1 MTILEETNN
10 KDLAVRTHQR
20 ISARVSELYARG
32 VTLNIDE
39 KSLQRAKSRTKT
51 MTDRGG
57 LIVNQTVRKHNVWAY
72 PLQQNEF
79 LLLYRLTHWAAEQLD
94 RVIPGE
100 NVSEHPRVNLR
111 IFANP
116 LVFLITIAIIVGVI
130 KINLM

>member
-1 MTILEETNN
+1 
-10 KDLAVRTHQR
+10 
-20 ISARVSELYARG
+20 
-32 VTLNIDE
+32 
-39 KSLQRAKSRTKT
+39 

-57 LIVNQTVRKHNVWAY
+57 LIVNQTMRKHNVWAY

-94 RVIPGE
+94 RVVPGE
-100 NVSEHPRVNLR
+100 NLSEHPRVNLR